1 MELRELF
8 LIVESGGTENIME
21 LSFLGK
27 VVNQNELVEY
37 ANELI
42 RYGNSMSDSQNQDD
56 LIEFEDELDSAIEL
70 IINREYSIF
79 QIDNNG
85 RLNTL

>member
-8 LIVESGGTENIME
+8 LIVESGGTDNIME

-27 VVNQNELVEY
+27 VVHQNELVGY

-42 RYGNSMSDSQNQDD
+42 KYGNSMSDSRSQED
-56 LIEFEDELDSAIEL
+56 LIKFDDDLDSAIEL
-70 IINREYSIF
+70 IRNREYSIF
-79 QIDNNG
+79 QIDNSG
-85 RLNTL
+85 RLNTV

>member
-70 IINREYSIF
+70 IRNREYSIF